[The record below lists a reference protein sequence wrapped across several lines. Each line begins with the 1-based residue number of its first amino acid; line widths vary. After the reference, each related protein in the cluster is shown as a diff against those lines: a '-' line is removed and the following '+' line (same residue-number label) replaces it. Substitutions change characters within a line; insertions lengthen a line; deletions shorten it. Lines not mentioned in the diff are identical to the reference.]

1 MGVAAMQI
9 AKLFGADVSTVITNI
24 EEKYLAEQCEV
35 AASNIFILPPESD
48 ATQLA
53 DATGGQKY
61 GTIMNPNPDQ
71 YEKFAPLLSL
81 GGIYVDVCAG
91 AALRGPL
98 KEITPINNTIAT
110 TIDLG
115 DLYQKDPAY
124 LGKLVWLMVL
134 RQANWFIWLINT
146 SDCSI
151 SL

>member
-9 AKLFGADVSTVITNI
+9 AKIFGADVSTVITNV

-35 AASNIFILPPESD
+35 AASNIFIVPLEAS

-61 GTIMNPNPDQ
+61 ATIMNPNPDQ
-71 YEKFAPLLSL
+71 YEQFAPLLSL

-91 AALRGPL
+91 APLGGPL
-98 KEITPINNTIAT
+98 KEITPIKNTIAT